1 MNQVVLK
8 KCLTYDLPVVKE
20 ALRESLGLLGGLDS
34 FLKPGQKVMLKANL
48 LMKKLPEEATTTHPI
63 FMQAIAELMVE
74 FGLQVVIADSP
85 GGPFNVGRLR
95 SLYAYCGYADLES
108 IKGVTLNYNVESK
121 DIQTPQCKTL
131 KRMSVLKALDD
142 VDYVVS
148 VSKLKTHGMMRFT
161 GAVKN
166 MFGIIPGVQ
175 KAEYHF
181 TLPKLN
187 DFADGLIDICLAG
200 KPVLSLMDGIVAM
213 EGHGPSAGTPKPMG
227 VVLASP
233 NPFALDQVACRLIG
247 LGVKDVPVLAQA
259 LERGLISEQETS
271 LDLLGD
277 PIPLF
282 YQKDFVIPKVRGISF
297 FDKAPAFIRPIV
309 EKQLKPNPVFDHDLC
324 VGCGDCAANC
334 PPRVIEMQNHKPI
347 VNLKGCIRCFCC
359 QELCPVKAVK
369 IKRSWFL
376 DKIVKM

>member
-1 MNQVVLK
+1 MDQVVLK
-8 KCLTYDLPVVKE
+8 KCFTYDLPLVKE
-20 ALRESLGLLGGLDS
+20 AIRESIFLLGGFES
-34 FLKPGQKVMLKANL
+34 FFKPGQKIMLKANL
-48 LMKKLPEEATTTHPI
+48 LMKKLPEEATTTHPV
-63 FMQAIAELMVE
+63 FMRALAELMVD
-74 FGLQVVIADSP
+74 FGLQVLIADSP
-85 GGPFNVGRLR
+85 GGPFSEGRLK
-95 SLYAYCGYADLES
+95 SLYDYCGYSELET
-108 IKGVTLNYNVESK
+108 IEGVALNYNVESK
-121 DIQTPQCKTL
+121 EIQTPESKIL
-131 KRMSVLKALDD
+131 KRMRVIKALDD
-142 VDYVVS
+142 VDFVVS

-200 KPVLSLMDGIVAM
+200 KPVLSFMDGIVAM
-213 EGHGPSAGTPKPMG
+213 EGHGPSAGSPKSVG
-227 VVLASP
+227 VVLASS

-247 LGVKDVPVLAQA
+247 LGLTDVPVLEQA
-259 LERGLISEQETS
+259 LKRGLLSEEEATIH
-271 LDLLGD
+271 LLGD
-277 PIPLF
+277 SF
-282 YQKDFVIPKVRGISF
+282 SAFHQKDFSIPKVRGISF
-297 FDKAPAFIRPIV
+297 FDQAPAPIKRIV
-309 EKQLKPNPVFDHDLC
+309 EKQLKPNPVFDHKLC

-334 PPRVIEMQNHKPI
+334 PPRVIDMQEHKPF
-347 VNLKGCIRCFCC
+347 VNLEGCIRCFCC